1 MKTIETR
8 AHIGADGMLHLNL
21 PVDLPESE
29 VEVLVVL
36 QSLPENGHAQ
46 NGAKSQSEDE
56 VPARGWPPGFF
67 EQTFGAFADEPL
79 ERPEQG
85 EYEVRDE
92 LL

>member
-36 QSLPENGHAQ
+36 QPLPENGHAQ
-46 NGAKSQSEDE
+46 NGAKSQSEGE
-56 VPARGWPPGFF
+56 ATTRGWPPGFF
-67 EQTFGAFADEPL
+67 EQVVGGWQGEML
-79 ERPEQG
+79 MRPDQG
-85 EYEVRDE
+85 EYEVREE